1 MGKPHNTTGRIM
13 SGLVQDMIEEIAKQD
28 AAAIEA
34 LDAAADNPA
43 NTFAALMTLL
53 KSLRETHRAMRSITQ
68 SQVDICE
75 GRSRP

>member
-1 MGKPHNTTGRIM
+1 M
-13 SGLVQDMIEEIAKQD
+13 SGLVQDMIEEIAKQ
-28 AAAIEA
+28 
-34 LDAAADNPA
+34 DAAADNPA